1 MSDHVELKPCPICG
15 GAGLVQIAPNVRG
28 LKKCPHCGGNGRVC
42 VSSKPERL
50 DTNSVAVKK
59 LDTSTP
65 CVSQNGKELD
75 TSGSCTESLQA
86 APKPTYEELEKM
98 VKPLEWK
105 YERRA
110 INGVVHEAFSALDYM
125 FAAFSDDNSAY
136 WIGRFWNNRQC
147 GVAKTAEEIKAEAQ
161 KSLVDL
167 VADALGVERSG
178 K

>member
-1 MSDHVELKPCPICG
+1 MENSEELKPCPFCG

-42 VSSKPERL
+42 VSSKPER
-50 DTNSVAVKK
+50 

-98 VKPLEWK
+98 VKPLEWLESNIQKAK
-105 YERRA
+105 YASFAKGAWLGIHERLGQHILQIDNRILEYCGTLEEA
-110 INGVVHEAFSALDYM
+110 EKAAQEWYIN
-125 FAAFSDDNSAY
+125 
-136 WIGRFWNNRQC
+136 
-147 GVAKTAEEIKAEAQ
+147 
-161 KSLVDL
+161 L
-167 VADALGVERSG
+167 VADALGVERS